1 MKTARPEATEA
12 LYRVAGAIDQVRLSV
27 GVYKRMETAV
37 AQILGAAL
45 DATFSE
51 PERVA
56 FTLLSALAGVSRG
69 SFGKR
74 ASDPAALDR
83 LRDEA
88 RLLSR
93 GYLWVAANS

>member
-1 MKTARPEATEA
+1 MPAARHGLSRSTVRAIRDE
-12 LYRVAGAIDQVRLSV
+12 AGA
-27 GVYKRMETAV
+27 
-37 AQILGAAL
+37 LGAASV
-45 DATFSE
+45 AAFSE

-56 FTLLSALAGVSRG
+56 FTLLAALAGVSRG

-93 GYLWVAANS
+93 GYLWAAANSYG